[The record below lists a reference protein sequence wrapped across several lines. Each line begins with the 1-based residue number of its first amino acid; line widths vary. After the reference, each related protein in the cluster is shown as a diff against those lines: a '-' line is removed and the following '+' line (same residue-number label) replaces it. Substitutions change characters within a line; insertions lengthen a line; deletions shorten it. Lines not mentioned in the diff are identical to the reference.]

1 MRDSDAERLM
11 AVLADT
17 LQTDVSLSP
26 FLTIRTGGPAAL
38 FLEARNERDICR
50 AIQEA
55 RRLDIPYLVLGNGSN
70 MLVSDQGFDGL
81 VIHLGREFAQIT
93 LEGEYM
99 DAQAGALLP
108 AVAKRAA
115 AASLSGLEFA
125 SGIPGSVGG
134 AAFMNAGAFGGDM
147 SSVIVHVRCLT
158 PQGEV
163 VQLDVADLAYGY
175 RTSRIMQEG
184 LIVLS
189 VRLKLSP
196 GNQEDILARMDA
208 YTAERRQ
215 KQPINYP
222 SAGSFFRRPEG
233 HFAGAL
239 IEQCGLKDRNV
250 GGAAVSTLHAG
261 FLINTGGATTQD
273 FLTLMQIIQ
282 AEVFQ
287 RFGVQLENEVRIVN
301 GTQP

>member
-1 MRDSDAERLM
+1 M
-11 AVLADT
+11 
-17 LQTDVSLSP
+17 
-26 FLTIRTGGPAAL
+26 
-38 FLEARNERDICR
+38 
-50 AIQEA
+50 
-55 RRLDIPYLVLGNGSN
+55 
-70 MLVSDQGFDGL
+70 
-81 VIHLGREFAQIT
+81 
-93 LEGEYM
+93 
-99 DAQAGALLP
+99 
-108 AVAKRAA
+108 
-115 AASLSGLEFA
+115 
-125 SGIPGSVGG
+125 
-134 AAFMNAGAFGGDM
+134 
-147 SSVIVHVRCLT
+147 
-158 PQGEV
+158 
-163 VQLDVADLAYGY
+163 
-175 RTSRIMQEG
+175 
-184 LIVLS
+184 LS
-189 VRLKLSP
+189 VRLKLTP

-222 SAGSFFRRPEG
+222 SAGSFFRRLEG

-239 IEQCGLKDRNV
+239 IEQCGLKDRSV